1 MGLEWPARSNSLA
14 WSNPVARWW
23 GLLAAARQQALAWAV
38 CMRFISGFLSGSDFD
53 GFGFRGF
60 AGGGRAF
67 LGGALATILGEKTA
81 QAGFIASY
89 CRRVD
94 HGTAFAAYFDEACSA
109 QPVEMKG

>member
-1 MGLEWPARSNSLA
+1 MTGCGA
-14 WSNPVARWW
+14 
-23 GLLAAARQQALAWAV
+23 QQALGWAV

-81 QAGFIASY
+81 QAVHRFIL
-89 CRRVD
+89 RRVD